1 MSSYIL
7 YVVSGFVGGMIATI
21 ISHHRYA
28 KIIKDLDAKRADYL
42 LKYNQVS
49 SELAKIKHKL
59 KEKVKR

>member
-1 MSSYIL
+1 ML
-7 YVVSGFVGGMIATI
+7 YLLAGFAGGLIATVI
-21 ISHHRYA
+21 THHRYA
-28 KIIKDLDAKRADYL
+28 KIIKDLDTKRGDYL

>member
-1 MSSYIL
+1 MGSYIL
-7 YVVSGFVGGMIATI
+7 YVVSGFVGGLIATI
-21 ISHHRYA
+21 ISHRRYA
-28 KIIKDLDAKRADYL
+28 KIIKDLDTKRADYL